1 MSSSN
6 EDYGTNKP
14 VTHYLEFM
22 FLLFKRKTATESIQL
37 LNCKQN
43 PCNTQ
48 PRISWMKFYH
58 QERTV
63 IEAEIFQVSSA
74 PKAEFRSVIE
84 V

>member
-6 EDYGTNKP
+6 ENYRTNKP
-14 VTHYLEFM
+14 VTHNSEFM
-22 FLLFKRKTATESIQL
+22 FLPFKRKTVAESIQL
-37 LNCKQN
+37 LNYKQN
-43 PCNTQ
+43 PYNTQ

-74 PKAEFRSVIE
+74 PKAKFRSIIE
-84 V
+84 I